1 MEGLIFGFS
10 EFYSTSWK
18 MKAAITFVAD
28 LSIVY
33 LNTGFI
39 TG

>member
-10 EFYSTSWK
+10 EFYSTSRK
-18 MKAAITFVAD
+18 MKAAITFVTD